1 MIYILCKRR
10 YIGRESRSLFIPQN
24 GGHAVKGLCVKQMR
38 LLLYSSAF
46 ERIKKVLINKSRR
59 LSPSACSIF
68 FRELPWRQRGSLLH
82 CYPQYNSLTSWQTS
96 IKTFE
101 IAIEREKVKISNCC
115 KFWPWRRNWRWREN
129 VRCISEIDTAIE
141 NCVSTI
147 RITVKDVKSG
157 RILFLLVLPMKI
169 TWGAG

>member
-1 MIYILCKRR
+1 MIYILCKIRR

-24 GGHAVKGLCVKQMR
+24 GGYAVKGLCVKQMR

-82 CYPQYNSLTSWQTS
+82 CHPQYNSLTSWQTS

-101 IAIEREKVKISNCC
+101 IAIERERKLRSQIVASSGLEDATGDEEKTSGVYQKSIQQSKIAC
-115 KFWPWRRNWRWREN
+115 R
-129 VRCISEIDTAIE
+129 
-141 NCVSTI
+141 
-147 RITVKDVKSG
+147 
-157 RILFLLVLPMKI
+157 LLESRSRMWNQDAFCFYSFCQWK
-169 TWGAG
+169 